1 MLHFLLNRHLFQSE
15 KRTGMLFF
23 YNVYKHL
30 LHGNEKHPQSETS
43 PKAGRFIK
51 TMTEKNILLIDNDR
65 IILDSLCEFL
75 SLEGFQP
82 TGAET
87 LKAALGKLQQQNY
100 SLIITEVNLPDG
112 DGFDLLDTVRKDY
125 PQTVVIVMTGYGSI
139 ESAVKAIKRGAY
151 EYLTKPIVDDEL
163 RLVVERAIKQQS
175 LISENENLRLQ
186 LEQKYSLEN
195 IISHDYKMAKIFELV
210 EAVADNKTTI
220 LMTGPSGTG
229 KSMLAKA
236 IHHRSSR
243 RNKPFVEVGCG
254 ALPETLLESELFG
267 HVKGAF
273 TGAVSNKEGKFLAA
287 NGGTIFLDEVAN
299 ASPALQ
305 VKLLRVLEDRQF
317 EPVGSNKTET
327 VDTRILLASNKDLN
341 EEVKQGRFREDLYY
355 RINVVTIDLP
365 PLCERVG
372 DVRLL
377 AKHFLQVYCAQHN
390 KEKLGITN
398 EAMEYLERYSWPGN
412 VRELENTIERA
423 VLLSK
428 DKFIGPFDLPD
439 SIRQNQWQ
447 KTYRPMSL
455 KDALTEPEKN
465 IVHRALQANHWNRQ
479 ETAKALQINRTTL
492 YKKMKQY
499 GLDAEAERLGLT

>member
-1 MLHFLLNRHLFQSE
+1 M
-15 KRTGMLFF
+15 K
-23 YNVYKHL
+23 
-30 LHGNEKHPQSETS
+30 
-43 PKAGRFIK
+43 
-51 TMTEKNILLIDNDR
+51 EKNILVVDDDR

-75 SLEGFQP
+75 LLEGFR
-82 TGAET
+82 TKGAET
-87 LKAALGKLQQQNY
+87 LKGALAELEKQSYCLV
-100 SLIITEVNLPDG
+100 ITDVNLPDG
-112 DGFDLLDTVRKDY
+112 DGFELLDIVGENY
-125 PQTVVIVMTGYGSI
+125 PQTVVITITGYGSI

-151 EYLTKPIVDDEL
+151 DYLTKPIVDDEL

-175 LISENENLRLQ
+175 LKSENESLRLR

-195 IISHDYKMAKIFELV
+195 IISHDYKMAKIFELA
-210 EAVADNKTTI
+210 EAVADSTTTI

-236 IHHRSSR
+236 IHHCSSR

-267 HVKGAF
+267 HIKGAF
-273 TGAVSNKEGKFLAA
+273 TGAVNNKEGKFLAA

-305 VKLLRVLEDRQF
+305 AKLLRVLEDRQF

-327 VDTRILLASNKDLN
+327 VDTRILLSSNKDLN
-341 EEVKQGRFREDLYY
+341 EEVRQDRFREDLYY
-355 RINVVTIDLP
+355 RINVVMIDLP

-428 DKFIGPFDLPD
+428 DKFIGPFDLPN
-439 SIRQNQWQ
+439 SIKQNQWQ
-447 KTYRPMSL
+447 KTYRPICL
-455 KDALTEPEKN
+455 KDAMAEPEKN
-465 IVHRALQANHWNRQ
+465 IIHRALEANHWSRQ
-479 ETAKALQINRTTL
+479 ETARALQINRTTL

-499 GLDAEAERLGLT
+499 GLDAEAERLGLV